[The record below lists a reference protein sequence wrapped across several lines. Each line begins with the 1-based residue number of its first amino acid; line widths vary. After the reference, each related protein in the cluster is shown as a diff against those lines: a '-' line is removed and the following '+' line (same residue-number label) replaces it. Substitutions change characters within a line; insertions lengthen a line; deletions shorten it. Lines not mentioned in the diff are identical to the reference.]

1 VLKNKQ
7 RTRLKGIK
15 MNFKEL
21 FKQIPSEDIGEKFN
35 IFTLVGKDYYA
46 VTAGKKEHYNSMI
59 GSGGGFGLFFKKP
72 TTWCLFRKDR
82 YTLEL
87 IEKEQ
92 TYTLSFFPNE
102 YKEQMLFL
110 GRESGRD
117 SKKMKEVNLTS
128 IQTPSVDMTF
138 KEAKLIIECRLTAIT
153 TPNPDDFYSQE
164 SRDYIDEAYKDANEF
179 RKLVFGEITN
189 VWIKK

>member
-1 VLKNKQ
+1 
-7 RTRLKGIK
+7 
-15 MNFKEL
+15 MNFNEL
-21 FKQIPSEDIGEKFN
+21 FIQIPSEDICEKFN
-35 IFTLVGKDYYA
+35 IFTLVGKDFYA
-46 VTAGKKEHYNSMI
+46 VTAGKRENYNSMI

-72 TTWCLFRKDR
+72 TNWCLFRKDR

-117 SKKMKEVNLTS
+117 SKKMKKVNLTS
-128 IQTPSVDMTF
+128 IQTPSGDMTF
-138 KEAKLIIECRLTAIT
+138 KEAKLIIECSLTAIT

-179 RKLVFGEITN
+179 RKLVFGEITD